1 MVTIT
6 SNYSEKLRQKIVNE
20 ETTRLVNFFGGEDKK
35 TSRKEAAR
43 IRRIVAIHLESKVR
57 NYYNERQYTFSR
69 GVDEALETLRDI
81 GSAQSKAERIF
92 YVKLVEQ
99 KIPFYFQYPVGP
111 YRADFLIK
119 EILNVEI
126 DGPQHNSPEQNRKDQ
141 QRNSY
146 FQRMGYK
153 VLRVPIWLLSI
164 NLVAVLDE
172 IQEII
177 METKQDKIWR

>member
-111 YRADFLIK
+111 YYTADYLID
-119 EILNVEI
+119 EILDVEL
-126 DGPQHNSPEQNRKDQ
+126 DGPYHNNPLPCPFYAPGELPGRVSSTHSLSYLVAIYYFLYFIKD
-141 QRNSY
+141 S
-146 FQRMGYK
+146 YK
-153 VLRVPIWLLSI
+153 VDR
-164 NLVAVLDE
+164 
-172 IQEII
+172 
-177 METKQDKIWR
+177 